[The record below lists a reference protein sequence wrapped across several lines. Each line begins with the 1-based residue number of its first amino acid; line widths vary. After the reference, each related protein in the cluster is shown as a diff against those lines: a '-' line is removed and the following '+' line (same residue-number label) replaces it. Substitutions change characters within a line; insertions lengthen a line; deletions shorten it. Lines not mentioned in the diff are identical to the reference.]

1 VRRKNVGQFEIQ
13 IVNFAK
19 LVMLAL
25 VPYVL
30 ASQGTMLGGRT
41 GIFNVAQEGI
51 MLVGASVG
59 FLGAYLG
66 GSLLYGL
73 LLAMLAGALFGLAL
87 AYFTTTLK
95 LDQFVIGLALF
106 FFGLGLST
114 FFYKVVIGVTLQPP
128 LIPTLR
134 DVPIPGLSQIPILG
148 DILFN
153 RNWLVYLAILLS
165 IFLYYLLY
173 KTSIGLELRAVGEN
187 PKAADSLGVN
197 VSLMRYAT
205 TIVGA
210 MLMGLAGAYLPMV
223 YTGTFTEGMVQGRGW
238 IAIALTFFGGW
249 SPHLILLGSLFFA
262 GIEVLALRV
271 QIGGFGIPYQFLLM
285 LPYIATILVMIF
297 ALKWVRVP
305 AFLGQNYD
313 RERKTL

>member
-1 VRRKNVGQFEIQ
+1 MDQFQ
-13 IVNFAK
+13 MQFVSFAR
-19 LVMLAL
+19 LVMLAM

-41 GIFNVAQEGI
+41 GLFSVSQEGI
-51 MLVGASVG
+51 MLVGASLG
-59 FLGAYLG
+59 FLGAYLY
-66 GSLLYGL
+66 GSLVYGM
-73 LLAMLAGALFGLAL
+73 LLAMFVGGLFGLAL

-95 LDQFVIGLALF
+95 MNQFVIGLSLF
-106 FFGLGLST
+106 FIGLGLST
-114 FFYKVVIGVTLQPP
+114 LFPKIVIGVTLQPP
-128 LIPTLR
+128 LIPTLP

-148 DILFN
+148 DIFFN
-153 RNWLVYLAILLS
+153 QNVLVYFAILLS

-173 KTSIGLELRAVGEN
+173 KTSIGLELRSVGEN

-197 VSLMRYAT
+197 VSVMRYVTA
-205 TIVGA
+205 IVGG

-223 YTGTFTEGMVQGRGW
+223 YTGTFTQGMVQGRGW

-249 SPHLILLGSLFFA
+249 SPHLIFLGALFFA
-262 GIEVLALRV
+262 GVEILALRV
-271 QIGGFGIPYQFLLM
+271 QVAGVGVPYQFLLT

-297 ALKWVRVP
+297 ASRRVRAP

-313 RERKTL
+313 REKRTLS

>member
-1 VRRKNVGQFEIQ
+1 VGQFEVQ
-13 IVNFAK
+13 FVNFAR

-41 GIFNVAQEGI
+41 GLFSVSQEGI

-59 FLGAYLG
+59 FLGAYLYG
-66 GSLLYGL
+66 NLLYGL
-73 LLAMLAGALFGLAL
+73 ILAMLAGGLFGLAL

-95 LDQFVIGLALF
+95 MNQFVIGLALF
-106 FFGLGLST
+106 FFGVGLST
-114 FFYKVVIGVTLQPP
+114 LLYKVVIGVTLQPP
-128 LIPTLR
+128 LIPTLQS
-134 DVPIPGLSQIPILG
+134 VPIPGLSQIPILG
-148 DILFN
+148 DIFFN
-153 RNWLVYLAILLS
+153 QNWLVYFAILVSLV
-165 IFLYYLLY
+165 LYYLLY
-173 KTSIGLELRAVGEN
+173 KTSFGLELRAVGEN

-197 VSLMRYAT
+197 VSSMRYRTA
-205 TIVGA
+205 IAGG

-249 SPHLILLGSLFFA
+249 SPHLILLGALFFA
-262 GIEVLALRV
+262 SVEVLALRV
-271 QIGGFGIPYQFLLM
+271 QIGGFGVPYQFLLM
-285 LPYIATILVMIF
+285 LPYVATILVMIF
-297 ALKWVRVP
+297 AFKWVRAP

-313 RERKTL
+313 RERRTLA

>member
-1 VRRKNVGQFEIQ
+1 
-13 IVNFAK
+13 
-19 LVMLAL
+19 MLAI

-41 GIFNVAQEGI
+41 GLFSVSQEGI
-51 MLVGASVG
+51 MLVGASIG
-59 FLGAYLG
+59 FLGAYLY

-95 LDQFVIGLALF
+95 MNQFVIGLALF

-114 FFYKVVIGVTLQPP
+114 LLYKFVVGITLQPP

-134 DVPIPGLSQIPILG
+134 SVPIPGLSQIPILG

-153 RNWLVYLAILLS
+153 QNWLVYFAILLS

-173 KTSIGLELRAVGEN
+173 QTSIGLELRAVGES

-197 VSLMRYAT
+197 VSLMRYVTAM
-205 TIVGA
+205 GGG

-262 GIEVLALRV
+262 GVEVLALRV
-271 QIGGFGIPYQFLLM
+271 QVGGFGIPYQFLLT
-285 LPYIATILVMIF
+285 LPYVATILVMIF
-297 ALKWVRVP
+297 ATRWVRSP

-313 RERKTL
+313 REKRTLT

>member
-1 VRRKNVGQFEIQ
+1 VDQFEIQ
-13 IVNFAK
+13 FVSFAR
-19 LVMLAL
+19 LVMLAI

-41 GIFNVAQEGI
+41 GLFSVSQEGI
-51 MLVGASVG
+51 MLVGASAG
-59 FLGAYLG
+59 FLGAYLY

-73 LLAMLAGALFGLAL
+73 LLAMLAGGLFGLAL

-95 LDQFVIGLALF
+95 MNQFVIGLALF

-114 FFYKVVIGVTLQPP
+114 LLYKLVVGVTLQPP
-128 LIPTLR
+128 LIPTLKS
-134 DVPIPGLSQIPILG
+134 VPIPALSQIPILG
-148 DILFN
+148 DVLFN
-153 RNWLVYLAILLS
+153 QNWLVYLAILLS

-173 KTSIGLELRAVGEN
+173 QTSFGLELRAVGES

-197 VSLMRYAT
+197 VSLMRYVTA
-205 TIVGA
+205 VAGG
-210 MLMGLAGAYLPMV
+210 MLMALAGAYLPMV

-262 GIEVLALRV
+262 GVEVLALRV
-271 QIGGFGIPYQFLLM
+271 QVGGFGIPYQFLLM

-297 ALKWVRVP
+297 ATRWVRAP

-313 RERKTL
+313 RERRTLA

>member
-1 VRRKNVGQFEIQ
+1 MDQFQIQ
-13 IVNFAK
+13 FVSSAR
-19 LVMLAL
+19 LVMLAI

-41 GIFNVAQEGI
+41 GLFSVSQEGI

-59 FLGAYLG
+59 FLGAYLC
-66 GSLLYGL
+66 GSLLLGL

-95 LDQFVIGLALF
+95 MNQFVIGLALF
-106 FFGLGLST
+106 FIGLGLST
-114 FFYKVVIGVTLQPP
+114 LFPKIVIGVTLQPP
-128 LIPTLR
+128 LIPTLPQ
-134 DVPIPGLSQIPILG
+134 VPIPGLSQIPILG

-153 RNWLVYLAILLS
+153 QNALVYFAILLS
-165 IFLYYLLY
+165 IFLYYLFY
-173 KTSIGLELRAVGEN
+173 KTSIGLELRSVGEN

-197 VSLMRYAT
+197 VFLMRYVTA
-205 TIVGA
+205 IFGG

-223 YTGTFTEGMVQGRGW
+223 YTGTFTQGMAHGRGW

-249 SPHLILLGSLFFA
+249 SPHLIFLGALFFA
-262 GIEVLALRV
+262 GVEVLALRV
-271 QIGGFGIPYQFLLM
+271 QVGGVGVPYQFLLT

-297 ALKWVRVP
+297 ASRWVRAP

-313 RERKTL
+313 REKRTLA

>member
-1 VRRKNVGQFEIQ
+1 MDQFQVQ
-13 IVNFAK
+13 IVSFAR

-41 GIFNVAQEGI
+41 GLFSVSQEGI
-51 MLVGASVG
+51 MLVGASIG
-59 FLGAYLG
+59 FLGAYLY
-66 GSLLYGL
+66 GSLFHGL

-95 LDQFVIGLALF
+95 MNQFVIGLALF

-114 FFYKVVIGVTLQPP
+114 LLPKFVIGVTLQPP

-134 DVPIPGLSQIPILG
+134 SLPIPGLSQIPILG
-148 DILFN
+148 DIFFN
-153 RNWLVYLAILLS
+153 QNWMVYFAVLLS
-165 IFLYYLLY
+165 VFLYYLLY
-173 KTSIGLELRAVGEN
+173 RTSFGLELRSVGEN

-197 VSLMRYAT
+197 VSLMRYVTAM
-205 TIVGA
+205 VGG

-249 SPHLILLGSLFFA
+249 TPHLILPGALFFA
-262 GIEVLALRV
+262 GVEVLALRV
-271 QIGGFGIPYQFLLM
+271 QVGGFGIPYQLLLT

-297 ALKWVRVP
+297 AFKWVRAP

-313 RERKTL
+313 RERRTLA